1 MSTIE
6 KLNKKTLS
14 NLITKIDDDN
24 NMFFCFKSG
33 YYSCM
38 KICFNNESNN
48 TYWFNISLHGP
59 NDNNIILQDYD
70 ITKILYNTGNVII
83 LINKFT
89 QMQLWS
95 FSNIII
101 PKDIFNNTREIYTSI
116 NVLVSAVR
124 TRKTNLY
131 IVEKIMEYFK
141 LPLSS
146 NISKFSAKINKMVFK
161 REIFCL
167 I

>member
-1 MSTIE
+1 MSTIQITE

-14 NLITKIDDDN
+14 NLITKFDDDN
-24 NMFFCFKSG
+24 NMFVSYKTF
-33 YYSCM
+33 YYSYM
-38 KICFNNESNN
+38 KICFNNDTNN

-59 NDNNIILQDYD
+59 NNNNIILQDYD

-101 PKDIFNNTREIYTSI
+101 PKDIFNNTHEIYTSI

-131 IVEKIMEYFK
+131 IVEKI
-141 LPLSS
+141 
-146 NISKFSAKINKMVFK
+146 I
-161 REIFCL
+161 
-167 I
+167 